1 MPAAQFDLIAI
12 GTGAAASAAAYK
24 CRKAGWQVAVVD
36 SRPFGGTCQLRGCDP
51 KKVLV
56 GAGALIDAMWRMGGK
71 GIKRHGAHIDWSEL
85 MRFKKT
91 FTDPAPQKTEDWFG
105 KAGIV
110 SFHGVASFTGPNSL
124 QVGGDLLQAKYV
136 LIAAGAKPR
145 RLNIPGEEHL
155 TTSDQFLELDSL
167 PGRIVFIGG
176 GYISFE
182 FAHLSARAS
191 SQVTVLHRGERPLAA
206 FDSDLV
212 GRLVRRTRDLGVQV
226 ELRTEATAIERRG
239 EQLAVTASTL
249 HGPREFEADMAVHGS
264 GRVADIDELNLRAAG
279 VEASC
284 HGVKVN
290 SFLQSTSNPAVYAA
304 GDAADTALPKLTPVA
319 GYEGGIVASNLLKGN
334 QRKVEKLPIPS
345 VVFTVPP
352 LVTVGMSEET
362 ARKEGRSFRV
372 HMEDTSSWYSSRR
385 VAENCSGFKVL
396 IEDDTDH
403 ILGAHLLG
411 PEADELINVFTLAM
425 RMNVP
430 AEMLRHTIFSY
441 PTHASD
447 VAYML

>member
-1 MPAAQFDLIAI
+1 MAAAQFDLVAI

-36 SRPFGGTCQLRGCDP
+36 SQPFGGTCQLRGCDP

-56 GAGALIDAMWRMGGK
+56 GAGVLIDAMRRMSSK
-71 GIKRHGAHIDWSEL
+71 GIKSDGAHIDWPKL
-85 MRFKKT
+85 MRFKRT
-91 FTDPAPQKTEDWFG
+91 FTDPAPQRTEDGFR
-105 KAGIV
+105 KAGIKT
-110 SFHGVASFTGPNSL
+110 FHGTASFTGPNTL
-124 QVGGDLLQAKYV
+124 QVGTDLLEAKHV
-136 LIAAGAKPR
+136 LIATGAKPR
-145 RLNIPGEEHL
+145 RLNIPGEELL

-167 PGRIVFIGG
+167 PTRVVFIGG

-182 FAHLSARAS
+182 FAHLSARAG
-191 SQVTVLHRGERPLAA
+191 SQVTILHRGEQPLEA
-206 FDSDLV
+206 FDRDLV
-212 GRLVRRTRDLGVQV
+212 ERLVHKTRELGIDV
-226 ELRTEATAIERRG
+226 ELRAEATAIERSTK
-239 EQLAVTASTL
+239 QCLVTASTAQS
-249 HGPREFEADMAVHGS
+249 PRRFEADMVVHGS
-264 GRVADIDELNLRAAG
+264 GRVADIDELNLSAAG
-279 VEASC
+279 VDASQ
-284 HGVKVN
+284 HGVKIN

-334 QRKVEKLPIPS
+334 HRKVEKLAIPS

-352 LVTVGMSEET
+352 LAAVGMSEEI
-362 ARKEGRSFRV
+362 ARKEGHRFRV
-372 HMEDTSSWYSSRR
+372 HVEDTSSWYSSRR

-396 IEDDTDH
+396 IEDSTDH

-411 PEADELINVFTLAM
+411 PEADELINVFALAM

-430 AEMLRHTIFSY
+430 AETLRHTIFAY